1 MTDNK
6 TPNHCRTIIILL
18 ILAIA
23 LIIVDI
29 YVSTKPEP
37 AATGAA
43 DILAASTVDLPE
55 YVTAKYR
62 INLCEKFLDAWNG
75 KDPEKLYEILGP
87 TAHNDMTLQQFTN
100 QCETAFFPQGQLS
113 NERYVGQVF
122 QGLYLGAR
130 VYTLNYHLN
139 IAEKPAVLTVSILC
153 PDDARQPEVLRF
165 DIKTL

>member
-1 MTDNK
+1 MTNNK
-6 TPNHCRTIIILL
+6 TPNQCRTIIILL
-18 ILAIA
+18 IAAIV

-29 YVSTKPEP
+29 FVSSKSAP
-37 AATGAA
+37 AVDRTA
-43 DILAASTVDLPE
+43 DVLAASTVELPE
-55 YVTAKYR
+55 YVTDKYR
-62 INLCEKFLDAWNG
+62 INLSERFLDAWNG

-100 QCETAFFPQGQLS
+100 QCETNFFPQGQLS
-113 NERYVGQVF
+113 NERYVGHVF

-153 PDDARQPEVLRF
+153 PEGARRPEVLRF